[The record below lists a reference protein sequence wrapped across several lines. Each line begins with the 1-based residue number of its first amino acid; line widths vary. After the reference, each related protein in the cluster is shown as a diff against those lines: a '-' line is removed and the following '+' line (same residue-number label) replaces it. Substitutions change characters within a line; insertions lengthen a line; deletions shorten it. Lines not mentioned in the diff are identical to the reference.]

1 MTKNNVIPPKYQ
13 EGLFTAISIGFGL
26 LIVGALFIVTPN
38 LFDKIIN
45 FFKDF
50 ELVDV
55 PHTSIIFPA
64 PEHLSSHSVVYQA
77 AGQFSI
83 AVTVFQV
90 ILLALRFVIPSS
102 LGKKSENVS
111 SLVYWAGASFLI
123 QTFLID
129 SSPVSPV
136 DWFEFWSLIIV
147 LAGVSL
153 LARAAFMAVSQIQ
166 E

>member
-1 MTKNNVIPPKYQ
+1 MTENNVIPPKYQ

-26 LIVGALFIVTPN
+26 LLVGALFIATPN
-38 LFDKIIN
+38 LFDKTMN

-50 ELVDV
+50 KLVDV
-55 PHTSIIFPA
+55 PHTNMIFPA
-64 PEHLSSHSVVYQA
+64 PEHLGSHSVVYQA
-77 AGQFSI
+77 AGQFSM
-83 AVTVFQV
+83 AVTILQV

-102 LGKKSENVS
+102 LSKKSETVS

-129 SSPVSPV
+129 SAPVSPV

-147 LAGVSL
+147 AAGVSL
-153 LARAAFMAVSQIQ
+153 LARAAFMAVSRIQ
-166 E
+166 Q